1 MKNKAIKCVEIFI
14 ECLNYIIINYALSNM
29 AMLLKHNPLFIL
41 FFASEIWYM
50 ENFWKKICGLSGNK
64 VVSAVLLIACFAI
77 HIEMVYFIGRVVG
90 DIVAFNS

>member
-1 MKNKAIKCVEIFI
+1 
-14 ECLNYIIINYALSNM
+14 
-29 AMLLKHNPLFIL
+29 
-41 FFASEIWYM
+41 M

-77 HIEMVYFIGRVVG
+77 HIGMVYFIGRVVG